1 MNLGRVEDSRL
12 IIAIPEALRQKLGP
26 DGAQALA
33 ELLNE
38 ARVQTR
44 GDVIEIAA
52 SRFGRQLAE
61 EIGGLRAEMHSL
73 IGGLRG
79 DMQSERGS
87 LRSELHS
94 EIGKLRSEM
103 HSEIGK
109 LRSEMHSE
117 FGKVRSEMHSE
128 FGKVRSEMRAFEAR
142 ITRWMFVFWIGQ
154 VGVLLGIFF
163 VFFRT

>member
-1 MNLGRVEDSRL
+1 M

-26 DGAQALA
+26 DGAKALA

-61 EIGGLRAEMHSL
+61 QIGGLRANMN
-73 IGGLRG
+73 
-79 DMQSERGS
+79 SESGS
-87 LRSELHS
+87 LRAELHS

-103 HSEIGK
+103 HSEIGT
-109 LRSEMHSE
+109 L
-117 FGKVRSEMHSE
+117 RSEMHSE

-154 VGVLLGIFF
+154 IGVLLGIFF
-163 VFFRT
+163 AFFRT